1 MIKGI
6 RDKRLDV
13 EDWQKKSSI
22 LVTVIPRKERKQWN
36 RMCYLKVMFLEMY
49 QENFWLSAGR
59 EKEE

>member
-22 LVTVIPRKERKQWN
+22 LVTVISKEG
-36 RMCYLKVMFLEMY
+36 METVE
-49 QENFWLSAGR
+49 
-59 EKEE
+59 